1 VTSRADGG
9 ANARHELNEVRAGL
23 ARALA
28 AVERLKAHGGLSPL
42 ALDVASM
49 LASDV
54 AMAGK
59 REQWIRAA
67 LERRGA
73 A

>member
-1 VTSRADGG
+1 MARADGG
-9 ANARHELNEVRAGL
+9 ANARHELAEIRAGL

-28 AVERLKAHGGLSPL
+28 AVERLKVHGGLSPL

-49 LASDV
+49 LGTDIG
-54 AMAGK
+54 MAGK
-59 REQWIRAA
+59 REAWLRAA
-67 LERRGA
+67 LDRRGA